1 MIIRRTQNARFRSW
15 YSNPLPHDYLCSWSL
30 ARKCI
35 QPSRWLCSISESY
48 RSSGFALELAV
59 LHPLILTRISSR
71 LAFNEHIRCK
81 DNLTPTLLP
90 MVYIY
95 PTYIL
100 QSITMVRLKV
110 KVGQKGQILI
120 PKIFRE
126 EYGIHE

>member
-1 MIIRRTQNARFRSW
+1 
-15 YSNPLPHDYLCSWSL
+15 
-30 ARKCI
+30 
-35 QPSRWLCSISESY
+35 
-48 RSSGFALELAV
+48 
-59 LHPLILTRISSR
+59 
-71 LAFNEHIRCK
+71 
-81 DNLTPTLLP
+81 

-126 EYGIHE
+126 EYGIHEGEEVAMEPREEGLLLKGRPSKEEVVSLLRDHASKLKSLRVPGSRIGELKDAHQEMEYES